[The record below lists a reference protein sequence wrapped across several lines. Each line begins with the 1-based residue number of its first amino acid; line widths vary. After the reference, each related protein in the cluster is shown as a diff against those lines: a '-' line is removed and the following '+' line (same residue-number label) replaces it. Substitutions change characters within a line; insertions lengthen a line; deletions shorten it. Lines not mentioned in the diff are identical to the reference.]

1 MPPSPKTAHPLATN
15 SGWVPPFD
23 ACQKWML
30 CGDCPVQP
38 FRTCRFVRD
47 RLLRFLAVFLTGD
60 RGFESI
66 SLHRRVYCK
75 PDFLDQGISTMSGSP
90 QSMARSK
97 AGRAVATALPGPDTF
112 S

>member
-47 RLLRFLAVFLTGD
+47 RLLRFLAVFLTG
-60 RGFESI
+60 GTEGSNPSPSTGESHANLTSSIRAPKI
-66 SLHRRVYCK
+66 SCRDAMLYARR
-75 PDFLDQGISTMSGSP
+75 
-90 QSMARSK
+90 
-97 AGRAVATALPGPDTF
+97 RAEEAF
-112 S
+112 